1 MSKTER
7 KLANFEFGFA
17 DSVDLATRVCDYIAE
32 VQKEFDGDTSWI
44 EGLPDHQQKTVLN
57 LMNSKQEEVEYLEA
71 RLLDPEELFNQI
83 KFLYTLAVSLE
94 NTGLSSQLLY
104 EHLVEQYEERVM
116 PLIRLIEHGLRE
128 QWGYIF
134 AQAFMATRMRKAMK
148 LK

>member
-17 DSVDLATRVCDYIAE
+17 DSADFALRVRDYIAE
-32 VQKEFDGDTSWI
+32 VQDEFDGDISWI
-44 EGLPDHQQKTVLN
+44 EGLPDHQQKTVLD
-57 LMNSKQEEVEYLEA
+57 LMKSKQEEVEYLEA
-71 RLLDPEELFNQI
+71 RLADPEELFTQI
-83 KFLYTLAVSLE
+83 TFLYTLAVSLE

-104 EHLVEQYEERVM
+104 GHLVDQYEERVM

-134 AQAFMATRMRKAMK
+134 AQAFLATRMRRAMK